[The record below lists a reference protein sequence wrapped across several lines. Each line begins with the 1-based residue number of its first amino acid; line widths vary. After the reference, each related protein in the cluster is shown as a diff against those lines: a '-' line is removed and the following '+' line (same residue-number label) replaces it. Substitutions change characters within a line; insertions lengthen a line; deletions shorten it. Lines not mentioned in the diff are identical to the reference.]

1 MEFPTFVP
9 AVKSLP
15 FYKTPM
21 TPPQGR
27 VREWLLVDATGQ
39 PLGRLASRI
48 ASYLRGKHKPN
59 FAPHWNL
66 GAAVVVV
73 NAENVVLTG
82 KKATQKVYIRH
93 TGYPGGQ
100 RHIPITRMQPEAVIR
115 HAVKGMLPKNKLQER
130 MLRNLY
136 IYVGPSH
143 PHQAQNPKPVVL

>member
-1 MEFPTFVP
+1 
-9 AVKSLP
+9 
-15 FYKTPM
+15 M
-21 TPPQGR
+21 TPPQGQ

>member
-1 MEFPTFVP
+1 MEFLTFAP

-21 TPPQGR
+21 TPPQGQ

>member
-1 MEFPTFVP
+1 
-9 AVKSLP
+9 
-15 FYKTPM
+15 M

>member
-1 MEFPTFVP
+1 MEFPTFAP
-9 AVKSLP
+9 AVKRLP

-21 TPPQGR
+21 TPPHGR

-100 RHIPITRMQPEAVIR
+100 QHIPITRMQPEAVIR
-115 HAVKGMLPKNKLQER
+115 HAVKGMLPKTKLQER